1 MSFKRWVFSTPYK
14 EEAVQLSQDTGI
26 NAFLLFLLTM
36 RGFHTAEDIAEFM
49 LGGPLSDD
57 PFAFAD
63 MDLAVARIQKALDTG
78 EMIAIFGDYD
88 ADGVTATTL
97 LYSYLRDRGARVTYL
112 VPKREGTG
120 YGMHPEVVDALAERG
135 ATLIITVDNGI
146 AAVEETAYAAE
157 KGIDVVITDHHQPQD
172 TLPAAVAVV
181 DPHRPDCGS
190 SFKDYAGV
198 GVAFKLVCA
207 LEGDDD
213 SVLERYADLVA
224 VGTLA
229 DVMPLRGENRLLVRE
244 GLRRLNEQ
252 DRPGFEKLA
261 EAAGLAGKALTATNA
276 VFTIAPRI
284 NAAGRMGAADKAV
297 RLLLEEDP
305 GRALELAEE
314 IQAMNGQRQSV
325 EADILLQADALLAE
339 HPAWR
344 RDRVLVLC
352 GHRWHNGVVGIIAA
366 RLTDRYGKPCIVF
379 SEDDGIAKGSGRS
392 VKGFSLFE
400 AISACA
406 ELTESFGGHELAAG
420 VKINA
425 QRLDEFRET
434 INRYA
439 ASRYPVMPVPELQ
452 IDCKLAPSQ
461 VDTEKLGL
469 LSALE
474 PTGTGNPVPLF
485 GLFHMRLDNI
495 LPVGGGKHLRL
506 SVSRDNVRLAVM
518 KFKSTPQNFSIPCG
532 SMVDIV
538 VTMERNEF
546 RGVVS
551 PSLIVQDIRPS
562 SIDQEAL
569 LAGLSGFE
577 RVMRR
582 ELTPEEARTVVLP
595 ERDRLAGFYRLL
607 RARPVWEGT
616 FDQLCLLA
624 GDGCGEPMTLLLML
638 EILQEAHLIIWTDR
652 GIVYTIETPK
662 AAGKADLSQT
672 PTMRYLQKAKED
684 AL

>member
-1 MSFKRWVFSTPYK
+1 MSFKRWVFSTPNK
-14 EEAVQLSQDTGI
+14 NEAAQLSEDSGV
-26 NAFLLFLLTM
+26 NAFLIYLLTM
-36 RGFHTAEDIAEFM
+36 RGFHTPEDISEFL
-49 LGGPLSDD
+49 LGGALSDD

-63 MDLAVARIQKALDTG
+63 MDLAVDRIQRAIDSG
-78 EMIAIFGDYD
+78 ETMAVFGDYD

-97 LYSYLRDRGARVTYL
+97 LYSYLRDRGARVTWL
-112 VPKREGTG
+112 VPEREETG
-120 YGMHPEVVDALAERG
+120 YGMHREIVDDLAERG

-146 AAVEETAYAAE
+146 AAVEETAYAAS
-157 KGIDVVITDHHQPQD
+157 KGIDVVITDHHQPQE

-190 SFKDYAGV
+190 LFKEYAGV

-207 LEGDDD
+207 LEGDDE

-229 DVMPLRGENRLLVRE
+229 DVMPLCDQNRLLVRE
-244 GLRRLNEQ
+244 GLRKLNEQ
-252 DRPGFEKLA
+252 ARLGFEKLVL
-261 EAAGLAGKALTATNA
+261 AAGLAGKSLTASNA

-284 NAAGRMGAADKAV
+284 NAAGRMGEADKAV

-305 GRALELAEE
+305 DKAQDMAES
-314 IQAMNGQRQSV
+314 IQEMNVRRQAV
-325 EADILLQADALLAE
+325 EAEILLQADALLTE
-339 HPAWR
+339 HPQWR
-344 RDRVLVLC
+344 RDRILVLG
-352 GHRWHNGVVGIIAA
+352 GHQWHNGVVGIIAA

-379 SEDDGIAKGSGRS
+379 SEEDGQAKGSGRS

-400 AISACA
+400 AIRACA
-406 ELTESFGGHELAAG
+406 DLVDSFGGHELAAG
-420 VKINA
+420 VKLA
-425 QRLDEFRET
+425 AERVDAFREA

-439 ASRYPVMPVPELQ
+439 AARYPVMPVPELR
-452 IDCKLAPSQ
+452 IDCKLRPSQ

-518 KFKSTPQNFSIPCG
+518 KFKCTPQCFAIPCG
-532 SMVDIV
+532 TVVDIV
-538 VTMERNEF
+538 VTMERNEY

-551 PSLIVQDIRPS
+551 PSLIAQDIRPS
-562 SIDQEAL
+562 DVDQEKL
-569 LAGLSGFE
+569 LAGFNGFE
-577 RVMRR
+577 RIMRR
-582 ELTPEEARTVVLP
+582 ELTPEEARDAVLP
-595 ERDRLAGFYRLL
+595 ERDMLAALYRLL
-607 RARPVWEGT
+607 RGHPLWEGT
-616 FDQLCLLA
+616 FDQFCLFA
-624 GDGCGEPMTLLLML
+624 QPCCDEPTTLLLML

-652 GIVYTIETPK
+652 GMVYTIETPK

-672 PTMRYLQKAKED
+672 PTMRYLCQAKEE
-684 AL
+684 AP